1 MDPLSRH
8 LEQINKL
15 CTSNKVKS
23 LFAFGSVTRDDFTPA
38 SDIDLLIDIEQ
49 EDPIAY
55 SDSYFELKFQ
65 FEKLF
70 QRDIDLLEQNAIR
83 NPYLQREIDQTKV
96 LIYGS

>member
-1 MDPLSRH
+1 MDPLSKH
-8 LEQINKL
+8 IDQIRKL

-23 LFAFGSVTRDDFTPA
+23 LFAFGSVTRDDFSEA

-49 EDPIAY
+49 ADPIAY

-65 FEKLF
+65 LEKLF
-70 QRDIDLLEQNAIR
+70 QRDVDLLEQNAIR
-83 NPYLQREIDQTKV
+83 NPYLQKEIDQTKV